1 MTMEP
6 RLWRSIV
13 IAAGLT
19 LASACSEGATTV
31 LQDDRNEDR
40 SYIVMHEDL
49 AELKAD
55 FNAASDKVR
64 LFFIVGPT

>member
-1 MTMEP
+1 MEL
-6 RLWRSIV
+6 RLWPSIV
-13 IAAGLT
+13 VVVGLT
-19 LASACSEGATTV
+19 LASACSVGATTV
-31 LQDDRNEDR
+31 QGDRNADG
-40 SYIVMHEDL
+40 SYIVMNDDL

>member
-1 MTMEP
+1 MELRP
-6 RLWRSIV
+6 SISMF
-13 IAAGLT
+13 IAVGLT
-19 LASACSEGATTV
+19 LASVCSEGATTV
-31 LQDDRNEDR
+31 PDDRNADG
-40 SYIVMHEDL
+40 SYIVMNDDL

>member
-1 MTMEP
+1 MDL
-6 RLWRSIV
+6 RLWTAIIV
-13 IAAGLT
+13 AMGLA
-19 LASACSEGATTV
+19 LASVCSEGATTV
-31 LQDDRNEDR
+31 QDDRNEEA
-40 SYIVMHEDL
+40 SYVVMHDDL